1 MAKRDAKDK
10 GGTPVD
16 MKVAASTLIE
26 EGHAVSLDSSGYLI
40 PAADTASTTPIG
52 IAMETVDN
60 SSGSDGDLSAL
71 VRTGC
76 VGWFD
81 NDGTNPITQA
91 LLGASSAYVKS
102 SSSVAAVA
110 GVTNNIKLGT
120 PLKLHDT
127 LGVLVAIPHGA
138 KV

>member
-16 MKVAASTLIE
+16 FNVAASTLIE
-26 EGHAVSLDSSGYLI
+26 EGHAVSLDASGYLI

-60 SSGSDGDLSAL
+60 TLGLDGALSAL

-91 LLGASSAYVKS
+91 LLGVSAFVKTSASVCAT
-102 SSSVAAVA
+102 A
-110 GVTNNIKLGT
+110 GTSNTIKIGT
-120 PLKLHDT
+120 ALKLDTT